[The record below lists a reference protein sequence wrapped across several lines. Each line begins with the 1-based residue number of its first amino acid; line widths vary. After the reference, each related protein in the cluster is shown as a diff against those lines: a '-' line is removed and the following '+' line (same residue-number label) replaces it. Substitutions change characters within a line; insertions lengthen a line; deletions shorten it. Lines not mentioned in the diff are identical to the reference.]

1 MINNQKNL
9 FFIRNYKI
17 KNRNFKNRS
26 VLLFA
31 VAKPSITLK

>member
-9 FFIRNYKI
+9 FFIRITI